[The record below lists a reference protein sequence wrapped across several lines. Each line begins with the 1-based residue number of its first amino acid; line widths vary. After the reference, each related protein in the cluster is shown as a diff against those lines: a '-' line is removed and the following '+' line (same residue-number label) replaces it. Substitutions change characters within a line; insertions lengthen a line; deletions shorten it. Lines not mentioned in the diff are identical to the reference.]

1 MTSSLDRMITSDL
14 AALETDAR
22 RDVPE
27 IATALRETGVYRDA
41 LPGAQAR
48 RDSLAEE
55 RRVQLALMPLAIAQV
70 FAHRVGRAAA
80 GAMALVVS
88 IGVVMLLA
96 DPLLMQLLT
105 WLVPG
110 VGVSIASC
118 AMVAATAILVTYV
131 CATWVAEAWFTR
143 RMRHAIETHADVY
156 SDLDNL
162 ARGPI
167 DVAQQLVRKVDGWSV
182 GLVLAGKAAI
192 VTVFGYLMVI
202 TSSFLPVS
210 RMLSTT
216 SLFAE
221 RAAAGNLGPV
231 IYALVLGCS
240 IAAILGRGC
249 DREHRFGNQT
259 PTMQRIGHWT
269 TLAFGIVIGT
279 IVLLATT
286 RMMLQLRSHTLPTSQ
301 HRYLLAIGAEAALLA
316 LSGWGVMW
324 WRRRERARLGD

>member
-22 RDVPE
+22 RDVPA
-27 IATALRETGVYRDA
+27 IATALRETGVYRDG

-105 WLVPG
+105 WLIPG

-131 CATWVAEAWFTR
+131 CATWAAEAWFTR
-143 RMRHAIETHADVY
+143 RMRHAIETHSDVY
-156 SDLDNL
+156 SDLDKL

-167 DVAQQLVRKVDGWSV
+167 EVAQKLVRKVDGWSV

-202 TSSFLPVS
+202 TASFLPVS

-221 RAAAGNLGPV
+221 RAAATNLGPV
-231 IYALVLGCS
+231 IYALVLASG
-240 IAAILGRGC
+240 IAIILGRGC
-249 DREHRFGNQT
+249 DREHRFGNAT
-259 PTMQRIGHWT
+259 PTMQRFGHWS
-269 TLAFGIVIGT
+269 TLAFGIVIGMV
-279 IVLLATT
+279 VLFATT
-286 RMMLQLRSHTLPTSQ
+286 RMMLHLRWKLPSSE
-301 HRYLLAIGAEAALLA
+301 HRYLLAVGGEAALLA
-316 LSGWGVMW
+316 LVGWGVLW

>member
-22 RDVPE
+22 RDVPA
-27 IATALRETGVYRDA
+27 IATAMRETGVYRDG

-80 GAMALVVS
+80 GGMALVVS

-105 WLVPG
+105 WLIPG

-118 AMVAATAILVTYV
+118 AMVAVTAILVTYV
-131 CATWVAEAWFTR
+131 CATWIAEAWFTR

-167 DVAQQLVRKVDGWSV
+167 EVAQKLVRKVDGWSV
-182 GLVLAGKAAI
+182 GLVLVGKTAI

-202 TSSFLPVS
+202 TSSFLPIS

-216 SLFAE
+216 SVFAE

-231 IYALVLGCS
+231 IYALVLASG
-240 IAAILGRGC
+240 IAVILGRGC
-249 DREHRFGNQT
+249 DREHRFGNAT
-259 PTMQRIGHWT
+259 PTMQRIGHWS
-269 TLAFGIVIGT
+269 TLAFGIVIGMV
-279 IVLLATT
+279 VLFATT
-286 RMMLQLRSHTLPTSQ
+286 RMMLHLRWRLPSSE
-301 HRYLLAIGAEAALLA
+301 HRYLLAIGGETALLA
-316 LSGWGVMW
+316 VAGWGVLW
-324 WRRRERARLGD
+324 WRRREQARLGD

>member
-1 MTSSLDRMITSDL
+1 MTSSLDRMISSDL

-22 RDVPE
+22 HELPPS
-27 IATALRETGVYRDA
+27 ATSLRETGVYRDA
-41 LPGAQAR
+41 LPGAAAR
-48 RDSLAEE
+48 RDALAEE

-96 DPLLMQLLT
+96 DPLLMRFLA
-105 WLVPG
+105 WLIPG

-131 CATWVAEAWFTR
+131 GATWIAEAWFTR
-143 RMRHAIETHADVY
+143 RMREAIETHADVY
-156 SDLDNL
+156 ADLDHL

-167 DVAQQLVRKVDGWSV
+167 DVAQKLVRKVDGWSV
-182 GLVLAGKAAI
+182 GLVLAGAAAI

-202 TSSFLPVS
+202 TASFQPLS

-216 SLFAE
+216 SMFAE
-221 RAAAGNLGPV
+221 RAAADNLGPLV
-231 IYALVLGCS
+231 YALVLAS
-240 IAAILGRGC
+240 SLAVILGRGC
-249 DREHRFGNQT
+249 DREHRFGNPT
-259 PTMQRIGHWT
+259 PTMQRIGHWS
-269 TLAFGIVIGT
+269 TLAFGIVVAMT
-279 IVLLATT
+279 VSFAAT
-286 RMMLQLRSHTLPTSQ
+286 RMMLRLHVQLPSHE

-316 LSGWGVMW
+316 VTGWGVLW
-324 WRRRERARLGD
+324 SRRRERARLGD

>member
-1 MTSSLDRMITSDL
+1 MTPSLERMITSDL

-22 RDVPE
+22 RDVPA
-27 IATALRETGVYRDA
+27 IATALRETGVYRDG

-80 GAMALVVS
+80 GAMALVVA

-110 VGVSIASC
+110 IGVSIASC

-131 CATWVAEAWFTR
+131 GATWIAEAWFTR

-167 DVAQQLVRKVDGWSV
+167 EVAQKLVRKIDGWSV
-182 GLVLAGKAAI
+182 GFVLAGAVAI
-192 VTVFGYLMVI
+192 TTVFAYLMVI
-202 TSSFLPVS
+202 TSAFIPLS
-210 RMLSTT
+210 RVLSTT
-216 SLFAE
+216 SMFAE
-221 RAAAGNLGPV
+221 RAAAGNLGPL
-231 IYALVLGCS
+231 IYALVLGCG
-240 IAAILGRGC
+240 IAVVLGRGC
-249 DREHRFGNQT
+249 DREHRFGNAT
-259 PTMQRIGHWT
+259 PTMQRVAHWS
-269 TLAFGIVIGT
+269 TLAFGVVSGLV
-279 IVLLATT
+279 VLFATT
-286 RMMLQLRSHTLPTSQ
+286 RMLAHLGRGLPSSE
-301 HRYLLAIGAEAALLA
+301 HRYLLAIGGEAALLA
-316 LSGWGVMW
+316 ITGWAVLW
-324 WRRRERARLGD
+324 WRRREGARLGD